1 MFVNLSMA
9 SRFLKSITSG
19 VQRWRAEHIIATVEH
34 NAVVA
39 HIVESGVITPRYLF
53 MTMMSCGIAILGL
66 LQSSAAVVIG
76 AMLISPL
83 MGPIMQLGL
92 SLCVVDFRLMR
103 RSLTALAAGVALA
116 LIVSI
121 LVVKASPL
129 REATSEIIAR
139 TQPTL
144 FDLMVAVF
152 SGLAGAYAAITR
164 KGETIVGVAIATAL
178 MPPLAVVGY
187 GIAVGD
193 GAIAGNAFF
202 LFMTNLL
209 AIALSVTVVAKW
221 YGFGVQ
227 NSPQHTAWQ
236 AGLIVLTFLVL
247 AVPLGVALRDIGA
260 STLTANAARLE
271 TEEYL
276 KHKNGSIDSFRM
288 DVHDGRP
295 SINVVALVPHY
306 IPDASLVLKQNIEKK
321 LKKEVRLQVHQTL
334 EASDRM
340 ARERADMDQLR
351 VQVDSL
357 EARTQAMME
366 HETKREGIN
375 TELKD
380 IVLAQFA
387 ELTIAQTERIAVVTL
402 SEGNPLD
409 EERRA
414 ALEQRLAGIEPGW
427 TFLVREGKQ
436 PSQTLRSEPEPTPER
451 AHKAGVPA
459 NGMQPL

>member
-1 MFVNLSMA
+1 MA
-9 SRFLKSITSG
+9 SRFFKSTASG
-19 VQRWRAEHIIATVEH
+19 IQRWRTEHIIATVEH

-103 RSLTALAAGVALA
+103 RALTALAAGVVLA
-116 LIVSI
+116 LIVST

-144 FDLMVAVF
+144 FDLMVAAF

-193 GAIAGNAFF
+193 GAIAGNAIF

-209 AIALSVTVVAKW
+209 TIALSATVVAKW

-236 AGLIVLTFLVL
+236 AGLIVVTFLVL
-247 AVPLGVALRDIGA
+247 AVPLGVALREIGA

-271 TEEYL
+271 TEDYL
-276 KHKNGSIDSFRM
+276 KRQKSSIGSFRM
-288 DVHDGRP
+288 EMHDGRP
-295 SINVVALVPHY
+295 SISVVALVPHY
-306 IPDASLVLKQNIEKK
+306 IPDASQVLKRNIEKK
-321 LKKEVRLQVHQTL
+321 LEKEVRLQVHQTL

-340 ARERADMDQLR
+340 VRERADMEQLR
-351 VQVDSL
+351 VQVESL
-357 EARTQAMME
+357 EARTQAMMD
-366 HETKREGIN
+366 HEAKNEDIGAT
-375 TELKD
+375 LKD
-380 IVLAQFA
+380 RVLAQFA
-387 ELTIAQTERIAVVTL
+387 ELTIAEGEKIVVVTL
-402 SEGNPLD
+402 SEDNPLD

-414 ALEQRLAGIEPGW
+414 ALEQRLSGMEPGW
-427 TFLVREGKQ
+427 TFLVREGRKPPQALELQ
-436 PSQTLRSEPEPTPER
+436 PEQAPR
-451 AHKAGVPA
+451 AGVPS

>member
-1 MFVNLSMA
+1 MIQ
-9 SRFLKSITSG
+9 RFFKPAASG
-19 VQRWRAEHIIATVEH
+19 VRRWRAEHIITTVEH
-34 NAVVA
+34 DAVVS
-39 HIVESGVITPRYLF
+39 HIVDSGVVTPRYLF

-83 MGPIMQLGL
+83 MGPIMQFGL

-103 RSLTALAAGVALA
+103 RALTALAAGVALA
-116 LIVSI
+116 LFISI
-121 LVVKASPL
+121 LVVKVSPL

-187 GIAVGD
+187 GIAVGSA
-193 GAIAGNAFF
+193 AIAGNAFF

-209 AIALSVTVVAKW
+209 AIALSVTLVAKW

-227 NSPQHTAWQ
+227 NSPQHTVWQ
-236 AGLIVLTFLVL
+236 GALIALTFLVL
-247 AVPLGVALRDIGA
+247 AVPLGIALRDIAA
-260 STLTANAARLE
+260 STWAANAARLE
-271 TEEYL
+271 TEDYL
-276 KHKNGSIDSFRM
+276 KHHKGGIDSFRM
-288 DVHDGRP
+288 DMHEGQP
-295 SINVVALVPHY
+295 SFNVVAFVPHY
-306 IPDASLVLKQNIEKK
+306 IPDAPQALKRNIEQK
-321 LKKEVRLQVHQTL
+321 LGKQVRLQVHQTL

-357 EARTQAMME
+357 EARTRAMME
-366 HETKREGIN
+366 HERKSEG
-375 TELKD
+375 TSTTLKD
-380 IVLAQFA
+380 HILAQFA
-387 ELTIAQTERIAVVTL
+387 ELTLAEGEKIAVITL
-402 SEGNPLD
+402 NENNPFD
-409 EERRA
+409 EERRM
-414 ALEQRLAGIEPGW
+414 ALEQRLADAEPEW
-427 TFLVREGKQ
+427 TVLVRDRKA
-436 PSQTLRSEPEPTPER
+436 PPKTPEPAIELAPER
-451 AHKAGVPA
+451 SLKAA
-459 NGMQPL
+459 PLMNHARP